1 MPSTSSAFLPL
12 SKPRV
17 MAPPEYKGGW
27 KLELLAGLL
36 QQLFTMEGRER
47 PLAKNYLPET
57 YDLFLCV
64 LGLSFFLLAHI

>member
-1 MPSTSSAFLPL
+1 MASTSSAFLPL

-17 MAPPEYKGGW
+17 MAPPGCKGGW

-36 QQLFTMEGRER
+36 QRLFTMEGRQR
-47 PLAKNYLPET
+47 SLAKSYLPEP

-64 LGLSFFLLAHI
+64 LGLSFFLLAHS